1 VEIDSND
8 IDFFI
13 RAQDA
18 ENTIK
23 ANIYAINTLDD
34 YFQKIG
40 EDCEINMIEHVQIC
54 CPMHKPSNS

>member
-1 VEIDSND
+1 MDSND

-23 ANIYAINTLDD
+23 ANKYAINTLDE

-40 EDCEINMIEHVQIC
+40 EDREINMIEPVQLNNNNIIIAIS
-54 CPMHKPSNS
+54 H

>member
-1 VEIDSND
+1 MGCCKGSGNGSNN

-13 RAQDA
+13 RAEDA

-23 ANIYAINTLDD
+23 ANKYAINNLDE

-40 EDCEINMIEHVQIC
+40 EDREIY
-54 CPMHKPSNS
+54 KYD